1 MVKRTLLG
9 TPISIDEE
17 MIGRHFLNICQDQQC
32 NGKCEDKDGDY
43 ICTRCGKPQ
52 TSGDEIIK
60 KACQIEDDAPS

>member
-1 MVKRTLLG
+1 MVKKTILG

-17 MIGRHFLNICQDQQC
+17 MIGRHFLNICQDKQC
-32 NGKCEDKDGDY
+32 NGKYKDEGGDY
-43 ICTRCGKPQ
+43 ICTLCGKLQ